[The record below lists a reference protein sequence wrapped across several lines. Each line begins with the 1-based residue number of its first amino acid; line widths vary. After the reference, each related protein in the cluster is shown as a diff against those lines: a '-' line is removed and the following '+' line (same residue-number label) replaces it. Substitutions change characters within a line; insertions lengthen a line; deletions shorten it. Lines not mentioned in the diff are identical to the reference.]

1 MATGGAS
8 APRVPPTG
16 PASPGA
22 PRAPSGTNWP
32 AAWAVFAAGLVCG
45 AYIGKVPPAL
55 PAQRAELGL
64 SLVESGFIA
73 TTFNLIGL
81 AVGMFVGVLCD
92 RFGHKRLGLA
102 GLAVMCL
109 AGLLGAAAW
118 DFPSLLASRFF
129 EGVGFILFT
138 VSGSAL
144 MAATAGAA
152 ERTKV
157 MGLWSAYMPSGGSLA
172 ILVAP
177 LALWA
182 FGWRGLW
189 VGMSIAAAA
198 AILLI
203 ARHAP
208 TPRYGSVSSLK
219 LAAESLAQPASIA
232 LALLFAFYVAQWT
245 SVMIWLPTFLVGE
258 RGASAGLASLLTA
271 LMVLVNVPGNLG
283 GGWLLQHGVRRGP
296 LILAACAI
304 MVVTDIAM
312 LSSALPDALRFLA
325 VLVFSCCAGVIPAC
339 IFSGVVVHART
350 PQHVGTTNGMVMQ
363 TSQAGQFF
371 GPILLAWLATHFGGW
386 GASLWAMLAFAA
398 GGALCGYAVL
408 RIEARAAR

>member
-1 MATGGAS
+1 LTRWS
-8 APRVPPTG
+8 AV
-16 PASPGA
+16 
-22 PRAPSGTNWP
+22 
-32 AAWAVFAAGLVCG
+32 WAVFAGGLVCG

-55 PAQRAELGL
+55 PLQREELGL
-64 SLVESGFIA
+64 TLVQSGFIA
-73 TTFNLIGL
+73 TTFNVIGML
-81 AVGMFVGVLCD
+81 VGMFVGVLCD

-102 GLAVMCL
+102 GIAVMCL

-138 VSGSAL
+138 VAGSAL
-144 MAATAGAA
+144 MAAAA
-152 ERTKV
+152 EAADRTKA
-157 MGLWSAYMPSGGSLA
+157 MGLWSSYMPAGGSAA

-177 LALWA
+177 LVLAS
-182 FGWRGLW
+182 FGWRGWW
-189 VGMSIAAAA
+189 VAMSAVAALVFV
-198 AILLI
+198 LL

-208 TPRYGSVSSLK
+208 TTRYGGVSSLK
-219 LAAESLAQPASIA
+219 LALESLAQPASVA

-245 SVMIWLPTFLVGE
+245 SVMIWLPTFLVEE

-271 LMVLVNVPGNLG
+271 FMVLVNVPGNLA
-283 GGWLLQHGVRRGP
+283 GGWLLARGVRRGP
-296 LILAACAI
+296 LILAACAV
-304 MVVTDIAM
+304 MVVTDIGM
-312 LSSALPDALRFLA
+312 LSSLLPDGLRYASCL
-325 VLVFSCCAGVIPAC
+325 LFSMCVGVIPAC
-339 IFSGVVVHART
+339 IFSGVVVHAKT

-398 GGALCGYAVL
+398 CAAACGYAVL
-408 RIEARAAR
+408 RIEAR

>member
-1 MATGGAS
+1 
-8 APRVPPTG
+8 
-16 PASPGA
+16 
-22 PRAPSGTNWP
+22 
-32 AAWAVFAAGLVCG
+32 VFAAGLACG

-64 SLVESGFIA
+64 TLVESGFIA
-73 TTFNLIGL
+73 TTFNVIGL
-81 AVGMFVGVLCD
+81 AVGVFVGVLCD

-102 GLAVMCL
+102 GLAIMSL

-144 MAATAGAA
+144 MASTAGAA
-152 ERTKV
+152 DRTRV

-172 ILVAP
+172 ILAAP
-177 LALWA
+177 LILWLS
-182 FGWRGLW
+182 GWRGLW
-189 VGMSIAAAA
+189 VTMSVAAALCF
-198 AILLI
+198 LLV
-203 ARHAP
+203 ARTVPA
-208 TPRYGSVSSLK
+208 PRYGSVSSLR

-258 RGASAGLASLLTA
+258 RGASAGLASFLTA

-283 GGWLLQHGVRRGP
+283 GGWLLGRGVRRGP
-296 LILAACAI
+296 LVLAACAI
-304 MVVTDIAM
+304 MVLTDIAM

-371 GPILLAWLATHFGGW
+371 GPILLAWLASHFGGW

-398 GGALCGYAVL
+398 GCALCGYAVL

>member
-1 MATGGAS
+1 MTRWS
-8 APRVPPTG
+8 AV
-16 PASPGA
+16 
-22 PRAPSGTNWP
+22 
-32 AAWAVFAAGLVCG
+32 WAVFAGGLVCG

-55 PAQRAELGL
+55 PLQREELGL
-64 SLVESGFIA
+64 TLVQSGFIA
-73 TTFNLIGL
+73 TTFNVIGML
-81 AVGMFVGVLCD
+81 VGMFVGVLCD

-102 GLAVMCL
+102 GIAVMCL

-138 VSGSAL
+138 VAGSAL
-144 MAATAGAA
+144 MAAAA
-152 ERTKV
+152 EAADRTKA
-157 MGLWSAYMPSGGSLA
+157 MGLWSSYMPAGGSAA

-177 LALWA
+177 LVLAS
-182 FGWRGLW
+182 FGWRGWW
-189 VGMSIAAAA
+189 VAMSAVAALVFV
-198 AILLI
+198 LL

-208 TPRYGSVSSLK
+208 TTRYGGVSSLK
-219 LAAESLAQPASIA
+219 LALESLAQPASVA

-245 SVMIWLPTFLVGE
+245 SVMIWLPTFLVEE

-271 LMVLVNVPGNLG
+271 FMVLVNVPGNLA
-283 GGWLLQHGVRRGP
+283 GGWLLARGVRRGP
-296 LILAACAI
+296 LILAACAV
-304 MVVTDIAM
+304 MVVTDIGM
-312 LSSALPDALRFLA
+312 LSSLLPDGLRYASCL
-325 VLVFSCCAGVIPAC
+325 LFSMCVGVIPAC
-339 IFSGVVVHART
+339 IFSGVVVHAKT

-398 GGALCGYAVL
+398 GAAACGYAVL
-408 RIEARAAR
+408 RIEARGAHAPRR

>member
-1 MATGGAS
+1 LTRWS
-8 APRVPPTG
+8 AV
-16 PASPGA
+16 
-22 PRAPSGTNWP
+22 
-32 AAWAVFAAGLVCG
+32 WAVFAGGLVCG

-55 PAQRAELGL
+55 PLQREELGL
-64 SLVESGFIA
+64 TLVQSGFIA
-73 TTFNLIGL
+73 TTFNVIGML
-81 AVGMFVGVLCD
+81 VGMFVGVLCD

-102 GLAVMCL
+102 GIAVMCL

-138 VSGSAL
+138 VAGSAL
-144 MAATAGAA
+144 MAAAA
-152 ERTKV
+152 EAADRTKA
-157 MGLWSAYMPSGGSLA
+157 MGLWSSYMPAGGSAA

-177 LALWA
+177 LVLAS
-182 FGWRGLW
+182 FGWRGWW
-189 VGMSIAAAA
+189 VAMSAVAALVFV
-198 AILLI
+198 LL

-208 TPRYGSVSSLK
+208 TTRYGGVSSLK
-219 LAAESLAQPASIA
+219 LALESLAQPASVA

-245 SVMIWLPTFLVGE
+245 SVMIWLPTFLVEE

-271 LMVLVNVPGNLG
+271 FMVLVNVPGNLA
-283 GGWLLQHGVRRGP
+283 GGWLLARGVRRGP
-296 LILAACAI
+296 LILAACAV
-304 MVVTDIAM
+304 MVVTDIGM
-312 LSSALPDALRFLA
+312 LSSLLPDGLRYASCL
-325 VLVFSCCAGVIPAC
+325 LFSMCVGVIPAC
-339 IFSGVVVHART
+339 IFSGVVVHAKT

-398 GGALCGYAVL
+398 GAAACGYAVL
-408 RIEARAAR
+408 RIEARGAHAPRR